1 MKKHNYPLI
10 GTILLILLLMA
21 TQPLSAQPL
30 VDEIRVIQIDD
41 QYTALNLLRTGKL
54 QIVLDTFRITP
65 DVAQILKTDPNLAYH
80 ATYGLYYELTFNP
93 VGPTFPSGEL
103 NPFSVPRIREAMNYV
118 IDRNYIVNNILYGFA
133 APKFFPL
140 IKGFPE
146 YERMKDYLA
155 QLENDYGYNFTKG
168 YQIIQEEMTKLNA
181 TLNYGK
187 WWYNGS
193 PVIIKFLIRSED
205 SRKQIGD
212 YVADQLEK
220 LGFYVARIYVTA
232 REASPIWLRGDPA
245 KGWWHIYTGGWITTS
260 VGRDDADA
268 WAFFYTPLGM
278 PFPLWQA
285 YKPDPVFYEVARKLW
300 SREFE
305 TIEERH
311 QMMMQAANLSLRDSV
326 RVWLVDT
333 ISPAVLNSA
342 VDAEADLAEGFYSTV
357 VWRTL
362 RYKGGVGGVVNA
374 SMRRVLVE
382 PWNPVAGSN
391 WVYDTTLMSATQAY
405 SFISDPYSGLPVPER
420 AISAEVY
427 VLNGTVTQ
435 CSSSWLKLTFV
446 SSIPVH
452 PDAWWGFNVSS
463 NRVITAGEA
472 GVKYAQVKIVVNY
485 GDVIGKIK
493 YHDGTTMSM
502 ADWVIGWPL
511 TFARVDPSS
520 PLYDEAAV
528 PSFQAWREYF
538 IAQRFVSTSPL
549 VIEYYVNYTALDAE
563 LIVSQFANWPSVPWH
578 ALAIGIRA
586 EEKGQL
592 AFSIGKADKMKVEWM
607 NYIGGPSL
615 DVLSKM
621 LDESIAEGYIPFKDF
636 LSNYTTV
643 DDAKA
648 RYNALKTWY
657 TQHKHFWVGDGPYYL
672 DTANTT
678 AHSTVLKAFIPPA
691 YLAVKG
697 RNNYIYYWIS
707 GSWNML
713 PYGSTPDSPS
723 VLRIGSLLYFAV
735 RGKDNGTYVTYLN
748 LTSNKLAS
756 WVRLPGRTPSRPAI
770 AYNGSRIIIVV
781 RGSDNSLYIGTL
793 KTDLTGFSGWVRLP
807 GRSPDAPSIAVLNGE
822 LHIVVRGM
830 DNRLWHG
837 RVNASQLDPSTLTW
851 TSIPRYTDKAPS
863 LAAGRSGL
871 VLAVKGLDGLTYL
884 ATWNSTW
891 QGWEVVPQGS
901 TADTPAVACI
911 NDLAIVFMR
920 REDGSIWMSVRL
932 KPNLYRNPVR
942 IPGYTD
948 VAPSSTP

>member
-1 MKKHNYPLI
+1 MKKYTYPLI
-10 GTILLILLLMA
+10 GIILLMA
-21 TQPLSAQPL
+21 IQPLLAQPL
-30 VDEIRVIQIDD
+30 VDEVRVIQIGD

-54 QIVLDTFRITP
+54 QIVLGTFRVTP
-65 DVAQILKTDPNLAYH
+65 DVAQILKTDPNLAYRD
-80 ATYGLYYELTFNP
+80 TYGLYYELTFNP

-118 IDRNYIVNNILYGFA
+118 IDRNYVTNNIFYGFA
-133 APKFFPL
+133 TPKFFPL

-155 QLENDYGYNFTKG
+155 QLENAYSYNFTRG

-181 TLNYGK
+181 TLDRGK
-187 WWYNGS
+187 WWYKGS
-193 PVIIKFLIRSED
+193 PVIIKFLIRKED

-212 YVADQLEK
+212 YVADQLER
-220 LGFYVARIYVTA
+220 LGFYVARIYVTS
-232 REASPIWLRGDPA
+232 REAAPIWLYNDPA
-245 KGWWHIYTGGWITTS
+245 KGWWHIYTGGWITTTVS
-260 VGRDDADA
+260 RDDADV

-278 PFPLWQA
+278 PQPLWQA
-285 YKPDPVFYEVARKLW
+285 YKPDPIFYEVARKLW
-300 SREFE
+300 NREFK
-305 TIEERH
+305 TIEER
-311 QMMMQAANLSLRDSV
+311 QQLMMQAANLSLRDSV

-342 VDAEADLAEGFYSTV
+342 VDAKADLAGGFASPV

-362 RYKGGVGGVVNA
+362 RYKSGIGGVVNA
-374 SMRRVLVE
+374 SMWQVLVD

-391 WVYDTTLMSATQAY
+391 WVYDVTLVSATQAY
-405 SFISDPYSGLPVPER
+405 SFLSDPYNGLPVPER
-420 AISAEVY
+420 VISAEVY
-427 VLNGTVTQ
+427 VLNGTFTQ

-446 SSIPVH
+446 SSISVP

-472 GVKYAQVKIVVNY
+472 GVKWALVKIVVNY

-520 PLYDEAAV
+520 PLYDQSAAS
-528 PSFQAWREYF
+528 SFQDWRQYF

-563 LIVSQFANWPSVPWH
+563 SIVSQFAKWPSFPWH
-578 ALAIGIRA
+578 ALALGIRA
-586 EEKGQL
+586 EEKGLL
-592 AFSIGKADKMKVEWM
+592 AFSADKANAKGVEWM
-607 NYIGGPSL
+607 NYIGGSSL

-621 LDESIAEGYIPFKDF
+621 LDESIAEGYLPFKDF
-636 LSNYTTV
+636 LSKYTTA
-643 DDAKA
+643 DEAIA
-648 RYNALKTWY
+648 RYNALKAWY

-672 DTANTT
+672 DSANATT
-678 AHSTVLKAFIPPA
+678 RSAVLKAFIPPV
-691 YLAVKG
+691 YLVVKG
-697 RNNYIYYWIS
+697 GDNYIYYWIS
-707 GSWNML
+707 GSWTKL
-713 PYGSTPDSPS
+713 PYGSTPDSPAA
-723 VLRIGSLLYFAV
+723 LRIGSLLYFAV
-735 RGKDNGTYVTYLN
+735 RGGDSGIYITYLN

-756 WVRLPGRTPSRPAI
+756 WVKLPGSTPSRPAI

-781 RGSDNSLYIGTL
+781 RGSDNALYIGTL

-807 GRSPDAPSIAVLNGE
+807 GLTPDAPSIAVLNGE

-837 RVNASQLDPSTLTW
+837 RASASKLDPSTLTW
-851 TSIPRYTDKAPS
+851 TSIPGYTDKAPS
-863 LAAGRSGL
+863 LAAGRSSL

-884 ATWNSTW
+884 TTWNSTW
-891 QGWEVVPQGS
+891 QGWEAVPQGS

-932 KPNLYRNPVR
+932 KPNLYRNLVQ

-948 VAPSSTP
+948 VAPSSIP